1 MKILKK
7 LVENKIED
15 IIIKWKLLVCL
26 LFSIAITSMYYYG
39 LITDIKGNLGNI
51 VALLSAMLVVI
62 TLILTLLLYLND
74 KEKYQKAIS
83 NFGTKDGK
91 NMIYQYVYRIII
103 ANVMCIII
111 AILIGVLHI
120 GHNYIKIVITFIGV
134 FVFCY
139 LLIGTIYMLWFAIDI
154 VGSVNKKPETKV
166 K

>member
-1 MKILKK
+1 
-7 LVENKIED
+7 
-15 IIIKWKLLVCL
+15 
-26 LFSIAITSMYYYG
+26 MYCYG

-83 NFGTKDGK
+83 NFGAKDGK
-91 NMIYQYVYRIII
+91 NTIYQYVYRITI
-103 ANVMCIII
+103 ANIACIII
-111 AILIGVLHI
+111 AILIGIFHI
-120 GHNYIKIVITFIGV
+120 GHAYIKIVITFIGA
-134 FVFCY
+134 FIFCY
-139 LLIGTIYMLWFAIDI
+139 LLIGTIYMLWFTIDI